1 MSHGNLRDD
10 GRERKA
16 QPLRSTCRCKLRGA
30 LEQGQRL
37 GFVVTPSDSQRPVPL
52 LVSPGRKMAHFP
64 IYLRECAIFLS
75 IVPLM
80 EFKKRIDMIW
90 LKDIHQFWK
99 GIPRTGH
106 QQTDAIMGQKTDAKE
121 DIAEQKWLAKKS
133 SCMPGE
139 GKAVHPG
146 RVCIEAPRLTA

>member
-10 GRERKA
+10 GRKRKA
-16 QPLRSTCRCKLRGA
+16 QPLRSTCRCRLRGA

-64 IYLRECAIFLS
+64 IYLRECAIFLGT
-75 IVPLM
+75 VPLM
-80 EFKKRIDMIW
+80 ESKKRIDMMQ
-90 LKDIHQFWK
+90 LKDIHWSWK

-106 QQTDAIMGQKTDAKE
+106 QRTDAIMGQKTDAKA
-121 DIAEQKWLAKKS
+121 DIAEQKWFAKNRPACRGRKS
-133 SCMPGE
+133 GSSGQ
-139 GKAVHPG
+139 GVH
-146 RVCIEAPRLTA
+146 RELSRLTA